1 MWAQGSG
8 RVSSDRKVMGKMGME
23 FRERPSYDPL
33 ISGLFVLMCLVI
45 PVTLLLAWMLFPD
58 PFSFWW
64 NAFSE
69 LENRVTDLGHAN
81 PASRVIFSAG
91 WIVSGILMIKIGAHY
106 QRTRDL
112 RAWSVKRVLAL
123 VSGIGFLVALTPD
136 DASHLLHSIGMGIIV
151 ATLYAFGTIFLVE
164 LRHIMGWPEFLV
176 AMFVL
181 QGVVLTY
188 AGAFFVDSDWKQ
200 VAQKTC
206 VLGLLLVMGRA
217 VTLAPD
223 GLEWRAVLEST
234 RK

>member
-1 MWAQGSG
+1 
-8 RVSSDRKVMGKMGME
+8 MGTCPK
-23 FRERPSYDPL
+23 ERPSYDPL
-33 ISGLFVLMCLVI
+33 ISGLFVFMCIII

-69 LENRVTDLGHAN
+69 LENSVTDLGHAN
-81 PASRVIFSAG
+81 PASRLIFSLG
-91 WIVSGILMIKIGAHY
+91 WIACGVLMIKIGARY
-106 QRTRDL
+106 QRDHSL
-112 RAWSVKRVLAL
+112 RSWSVKRLLAL
-123 VSGIGFLVALTPD
+123 AGGIGFLVALTPD
-136 DASHLLHSIGMGIIV
+136 DASHILHSIGMGVVV
-151 ATLYAFGTIFLVE
+151 ATLYFFGTIFLVE
-164 LRHIMGWPEFLV
+164 LRRIMGWPEFLV

-200 VAQKTC
+200 VAQKSC
-206 VLGLLLVMGRA
+206 VLGLMLVMGRA

-223 GLEWRAVLEST
+223 GLEWRAVLESS